1 MRHLDDVGALLAARL
16 QRGGTVVLHSGFA
29 EPILLARQLAAQA
42 EALRGVQVLSL
53 MPMGEA
59 PYGQPGPAAQLDVAT
74 FFPGKGLRAA
84 LDAGRARA
92 LRHPLSA
99 IPGLFERGEIKAD
112 VLLLQVSPPNDS
124 GHVSLGISLDYMRAV
139 LAQRPLVVAEINPR
153 MPRTCGDTRWPV
165 EQIDWFVEGGEGP
178 QQVSPGAADTVDQ
191 QIARHVAGLVRD
203 GAVLQIGI
211 GSLPD
216 AVLAQLGHLKHLG
229 LHSGIVTDAVRPLIE
244 AGVIDN
250 STKTFMPGVSVTT
263 MAGGTQAFYDFLH
276 RNPAIE
282 FHPCGLT
289 HNAQVLTGIDGLC
302 AINSALQ
309 VDLSGQ
315 VNAETV
321 NGRKVSLPG
330 GLPDFA
336 AGAARSRGG
345 LSIVALRSSFGK
357 PGTDRTTSNIVAR
370 LDDDAPASV
379 PAADV
384 DFIVTEH
391 GAAPVRGVS
400 PRERAAGL
408 VAVAHPDHREALKQ
422 ELAALAN

>member
-1 MRHLDDVGALLAARL
+1 MRRLHDVGALLAARL
-16 QRGGTVVLHSGFA
+16 RPGSTVVLHSGCA
-29 EPILLARQLAAQA
+29 EPVLLARQLAVQA
-42 EALRGVQVLSL
+42 EALRGVRVLAL
-53 MPMGEA
+53 MPMGQS
-59 PYGQPGPAAQLDVAT
+59 PYGESGPAARLDVAT
-74 FFPGKGLRAA
+74 FFPGKGLRTA
-84 LDAGRARA
+84 LDAGRVRA

-99 IPGLFERGEIKAD
+99 IPGLFERGEISVD
-112 VLLLQVSPPNDS
+112 VLLLQVSPLDGS
-124 GHVSLGISLDYMRAV
+124 GHVSLGVSLDYMRSV

-153 MPRTCGDTRWPV
+153 MPQTCGDTRWPA

-178 QQVSPGAADTVDQ
+178 QQVPPAVPDEVDRQ
-191 QIARHVAGLVRD
+191 LARHVAALVRD

-216 AVLAQLGHLKHLG
+216 AVLGQLGHLKHLG
-229 LHSGIVTDAVRPLIE
+229 LHTGIVTDAVRPLIE
-244 AGVIDN
+244 TGVIDN

-276 RNPAIE
+276 RNAAVE
-282 FHPCGLT
+282 FHPCSVT
-289 HNAQVLTGIDGLC
+289 HGAQVLAGIDGLH

-357 PGTDRTTSNIVAR
+357 PGARRTTSNIVAR
-370 LDDDAPASV
+370 LEADTPVTV
-379 PAADV
+379 PAVDV
-384 DFIVTEH
+384 DFIVTEY
-391 GAAPVRGVS
+391 GMAPVRGVS
-400 PRERAAGL
+400 PRERATGL
-408 VAVAHPDHREALKQ
+408 VAVAHPDHRESLQ
-422 ELAALAN
+422 EELAALAS